1 MGSIR
6 EWCLPEEEIMRRNHW
21 AVLIAIIAL
30 AMIAFGQEQVKKEVK
45 HVPVKPTSAA
55 SGQDMYKG
63 YCAVCHGITGKGDG
77 PAASALKVPSPDLT
91 TLAQKNGG
99 KYPAMKVTAVIR
111 GERAL
116 AAHGSKDMP
125 VWGDLFWQMSGGH
138 SSEVQ
143 QRISN
148 LSKYLESLQQ
158 K

>member
-1 MGSIR
+1 
-6 EWCLPEEEIMRRNHW
+6 MRRNYW
-21 AVLIAIIAL
+21 AVLIAIVAL
-30 AMIAFGQEQVKKEVK
+30 AMVAFGQEQVQKEVK
-45 HVPVKPTSAA
+45 HVPIKPTSAA
-55 SGQDMYKG
+55 SGQEMYKG

-77 PAASALKVPSPDLT
+77 PAAPALKVPPPDLR

-111 GERAL
+111 GEETM

-125 VWGDLFWQMSGGH
+125 VWGNLFWQMSGGH

-143 QRISN
+143 QRVTN
-148 LSKYLESLQQ
+148 LTKYIESLQQ